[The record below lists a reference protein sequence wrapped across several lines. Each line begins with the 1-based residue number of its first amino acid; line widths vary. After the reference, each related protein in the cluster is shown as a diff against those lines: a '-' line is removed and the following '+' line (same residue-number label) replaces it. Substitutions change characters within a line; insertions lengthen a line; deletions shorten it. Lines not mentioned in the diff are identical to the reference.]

1 MSIIVV
7 TFTFKNALQVVLL
20 IEAIQTIS
28 SLVVI
33 FFDEKISR
41 GEKYVTS
48 KNQLTKQNKLTL
60 SNKGNNF
67 SHAHK
72 LLSVTCFCARKIFS

>member
-20 IEAIQTIS
+20 IEAIQAIS
-28 SLVVI
+28 NLVII

-41 GEKYVTS
+41 AEKHVTS
-48 KNQLTKQNKLTL
+48 KNQVTKQN
-60 SNKGNNF
+60 
-67 SHAHK
+67 
-72 LLSVTCFCARKIFS
+72 